1 MIGNGT
7 FCGNLYRLEL
17 YSLLYVSPAVNTI
30 SSTECLRLNEKSSI
44 LCHKHLGHI
53 SKQRME
59 RLIKDEILL
68 DLDFSNFY
76 TRVDCIKGKL
86 TAKIMNAKA
95 DKCIELLGDIHE
107 DICGPLT
114 PHTMGGK
121 KYFITFIDDY
131 SHYGFVEL
139 ICEKSKSL

>member
-1 MIGNGT
+1 
-7 FCGNLYRLEL
+7 
-17 YSLLYVSPAVNTI
+17 
-30 SSTECLRLNEKSSI
+30 
-44 LCHKHLGHI
+44 
-53 SKQRME
+53 ME

-68 DLDFSNFY
+68 DLDFSIFY
-76 TRVDCIKGKL
+76 TCVDCIKGKL

-121 KYFITFIDDY
+121 KISSRSLMIIPIMVL
-131 SHYGFVEL
+131 SSSFVRSL
-139 ICEKSKSL
+139 NLCRLSKRSKLTLSSNKGRRS